1 MINNYNHLYSMVL
14 QNDILGIYIISFCG
28 GEKQHNTKVIKY

>member
-1 MINNYNHLYSMVL
+1 MVL

-28 GEKQHNTKVIKY
+28 EESNMNTKVIKY